1 MVMAINQF
9 NRQSFPYIILREFF
23 KLRVTMK
30 NIEIDE
36 ELYQYIATNTQYIGE
51 SASAILR
58 RLLNFGVEA
67 KDSATAVAAVTVNE
81 TADKVE
87 IKVALDAEKPVVQLE
102 SAKIVEP
109 EVVKL
114 VKAVAESHETV
125 FNFINKE
132 ELAMQRGAVGRFLLI
147 LAALYRAHPA
157 QFGVVTEIS
166 GRDRLYFANS
176 ENKLAESGSS
186 TKPRQIPESP
196 FWVIT
201 NSNTTRKKMM
211 LTKASISLGYSD
223 TDVEKI
229 RELL

>member
-1 MVMAINQF
+1 
-9 NRQSFPYIILREFF
+9 
-23 KLRVTMK
+23 MK

-36 ELYQYIATNTQYIGE
+36 ELYQYIATNTQFIGE

-58 RLLNFGVEA
+58 RLLNFGEEVKLETVVVNEP
-67 KDSATAVAAVTVNE
+67 SAVPEVITLPETEKLAEKVQVTKTKKSESIAAV
-81 TADKVE
+81 KV
-87 IKVALDAEKPVVQLE
+87 I
-102 SAKIVEP
+102 
-109 EVVKL
+109 
-114 VKAVAESHETV
+114 AVSHETV

-147 LAALYRAHPA
+147 LAALYRAHP
-157 QFGVVTEIS
+157 QHFSVVTEIS

-176 ENKLAESGSS
+176 ESQLAESGSS

-211 LTKASISLGYSD
+211 LTKASISLGYCDS
-223 TDVEKI
+223 DVEKI

>member
-1 MVMAINQF
+1 
-9 NRQSFPYIILREFF
+9 
-23 KLRVTMK
+23 MK

-36 ELYQYIATNTQYIGE
+36 ELYQYIATNTQFIGE

-58 RLLNFGVEA
+58 RLLNFGGEA
-67 KDSATAVAAVTVNE
+67 QLKTVTVNE
-81 TADKVE
+81 LSDQVE
-87 IKVALDAEKPVVQLE
+87 VINEPKPVEPASKMVSVE
-102 SAKIVEP
+102 VEEAKVIA
-109 EVVKL
+109 VVK
-114 VKAVAESHETV
+114 VKPESNETV

-147 LAALYRAHPA
+147 LAALYRAHPE
-157 QFGVVTEIS
+157 QFNVVTEIS

-211 LTKASISLGYSD
+211 LTKASVSLGYSD
-223 TDVEKI
+223 SDVEKI

>member
-1 MVMAINQF
+1 
-9 NRQSFPYIILREFF
+9 
-23 KLRVTMK
+23 MK

-58 RLLNFGVEA
+58 RLLSFGVEST
-67 KDSATAVAAVTVNE
+67 DESVTVKTKSVDTE
-81 TADKVE
+81 P
-87 IKVALDAEKPVVQLE
+87 KVAEVIAE
-102 SAKIVEP
+102 
-109 EVVKL
+109 
-114 VKAVAESHETV
+114 VAENPATKAKVCIKGDIAPTDSQCHETV

-147 LAALYRAHPA
+147 LAALYRAHPE
-157 QFGVVTEIS
+157 QFNVVTEIS
-166 GRDRLYFANS
+166 GRDRLYFADS

-186 TKPRQIPESP
+186 TKPRQIPDSP

-211 LTKASISLGYSD
+211 LTKASLSLGYSD
-223 TDVEKI
+223 ADVEKI

>member
-1 MVMAINQF
+1 
-9 NRQSFPYIILREFF
+9 
-23 KLRVTMK
+23 MK

-36 ELYQYIATNTQYIGE
+36 ELYQYIATNTQFIGE

-58 RLLNFGVEA
+58 RLLNLGVEA
-67 KDSATAVAAVTVNE
+67 KLEPVTVNE
-81 TADKVE
+81 SPDV
-87 IKVALDAEKPVVQLE
+87 VAVNTLIESETEASAAQAETTELEEQKSKTVVN
-102 SAKIVEP
+102 
-109 EVVKL
+109 L
-114 VKAVAESHETV
+114 VSQCNETV

-147 LAALYRAHPA
+147 LAALYRAHPE

-223 TDVEKI
+223 EDVEKI

>member
-1 MVMAINQF
+1 MGINEF
-9 NRQSFPYIILREFF
+9 NLLSFPYIIFRELF

-36 ELYQYIATNTQYIGE
+36 ELYQYIATNTQFIGE

-58 RLLNFGVEA
+58 RLLNFGGET
-67 KDSATAVAAVTVNE
+67 KIETVTVSE
-81 TADKVE
+81 
-87 IKVALDAEKPVVQLE
+87 PSYQVQV
-102 SAKIVEP
+102 KNEP
-109 EVVKL
+109 EPAEVASKMVAIEVEEPKKIAVVK
-114 VKAVAESHETV
+114 VKPESNETV

-147 LAALYRAHPA
+147 LAALYRAHPE
-157 QFGVVTEIS
+157 QFNVVTEIS

-223 TDVEKI
+223 SDVEKI

>member
-1 MVMAINQF
+1 MVMGINEF
-9 NRQSFPYIILREFF
+9 NRLPFPYIIFRELF

-36 ELYQYIATNTQYIGE
+36 ELYQYIATNTQFIGE

-58 RLLNFGVEA
+58 RLLNLGVET
-67 KDSATAVAAVTVNE
+67 KLETVTVNE
-81 TADKVE
+81 PSDVVE
-87 IKVALDAEKPVVQLE
+87 VNTLPEPEE
-102 SAKIVEP
+102 SAAEVETTELDEP
-109 EVVKL
+109 KNKAAVK
-114 VKAVAESHETV
+114 VTSDNHETV

-147 LAALYRAHPA
+147 LAALYRAHPE
-157 QFGVVTEIS
+157 QFSVVTEIS

-223 TDVEKI
+223 SDVEKI

>member
-1 MVMAINQF
+1 
-9 NRQSFPYIILREFF
+9 
-23 KLRVTMK
+23 MK

-58 RLLNFGVEA
+58 RLLSFGTEPDV
-67 KDSATAVAAVTVNE
+67 KAVTVNE
-81 TADKVE
+81 DTEKVAVKQAPTSDEAE
-87 IKVALDAEKPVVQLE
+87 IKIEEAEPK
-102 SAKIVEP
+102 
-109 EVVKL
+109 EVVEQEI
-114 VKAVAESHETV
+114 VSDEPISYETV

-147 LAALYRAHPA
+147 LAALYRAHPNK
-157 QFGVVTEIS
+157 FSVVTEIS

-223 TDVEKI
+223 SDVEKI

>member
-1 MVMAINQF
+1 
-9 NRQSFPYIILREFF
+9 
-23 KLRVTMK
+23 MK

-36 ELYQYIATNTQYIGE
+36 ELYQYIATNTQFIGE

-58 RLLNFGVEA
+58 RLLNLGVEA
-67 KDSATAVAAVTVNE
+67 KLETVTVNE
-81 TADKVE
+81 PSDVVEVNILPESEEKAVKIETAEVK
-87 IKVALDAEKPVVQLE
+87 
-102 SAKIVEP
+102 EP
-109 EVVKL
+109 KSKAVVK
-114 VKAVAESHETV
+114 VTAESHETV

-147 LAALYRAHPA
+147 LAALYRAHPD
-157 QFGVVTEIS
+157 QFGVVTDIS

-223 TDVEKI
+223 SDVEKI

>member
-1 MVMAINQF
+1 
-9 NRQSFPYIILREFF
+9 
-23 KLRVTMK
+23 MK

-36 ELYQYIATNTQYIGE
+36 ELYQYIATNTQFIGE

-58 RLLNFGVEA
+58 RLLNLGVEA
-67 KDSATAVAAVTVNE
+67 KLETVTVNE
-81 TADKVE
+81 PADVVE
-87 IKVALDAEKPVVQLE
+87 VSILAE
-102 SAKIVEP
+102 SEP
-109 EVVKL
+109 EESVARVETTELEEPKNKVV
-114 VKAVAESHETV
+114 VNVVSESHETV

-147 LAALYRAHPA
+147 LAALYRAHPE

-223 TDVEKI
+223 ADVEKI

>member
-1 MVMAINQF
+1 
-9 NRQSFPYIILREFF
+9 
-23 KLRVTMK
+23 MK

-36 ELYQYIATNTQYIGE
+36 ELYQYIATNTQFIGE

-58 RLLNFGVEA
+58 RLLNLGVEA
-67 KDSATAVAAVTVNE
+67 KLEPVTVNE
-81 TADKVE
+81 SPDVLAVNTLIESETEASAAQVE
-87 IKVALDAEKPVVQLE
+87 TTELE
-102 SAKIVEP
+102 EP
-109 EVVKL
+109 KS
-114 VKAVAESHETV
+114 KAVVNLVSQCNETV

-147 LAALYRAHPA
+147 LAALYRAHPE

-223 TDVEKI
+223 EDVEKI

>member
-1 MVMAINQF
+1 
-9 NRQSFPYIILREFF
+9 
-23 KLRVTMK
+23 MK

-36 ELYQYIATNTQYIGE
+36 ELYQYIATNTQFIGE

-58 RLLNFGVEA
+58 RLLNLGVEA
-67 KDSATAVAAVTVNE
+67 KLETVTVNE
-81 TADKVE
+81 PADVVE
-87 IKVALDAEKPVVQLE
+87 VSILAE
-102 SAKIVEP
+102 SEP
-109 EVVKL
+109 EESVARVETTELEEPKN
-114 VKAVAESHETV
+114 KAVVNVVSESHETV

-147 LAALYRAHPA
+147 LAALYRAHPE

-223 TDVEKI
+223 ADVEKI

>member
-1 MVMAINQF
+1 
-9 NRQSFPYIILREFF
+9 
-23 KLRVTMK
+23 MK

-36 ELYQYIATNTQYIGE
+36 ELYQYIATNTQFIGE

-58 RLLNFGVEA
+58 RLLNISLTEKV
-67 KDSATAVAAVTVNE
+67 DNVTVNE
-81 TADKVE
+81 PVETVEKSVLPYVDKISDNIDTTEVNNTDD
-87 IKVALDAEKPVVQLE
+87 VT
-102 SAKIVEP
+102 
-109 EVVKL
+109 VVKIS
-114 VKAVAESHETV
+114 AETHETV

-147 LAALYRAHPA
+147 LAGLYRAHPD
-157 QFGVVTEIS
+157 QFSVVTEIS

-186 TKPRQIPESP
+186 TKPRKIPESP

-223 TDVEKI
+223 SDVEKI

>member
-1 MVMAINQF
+1 
-9 NRQSFPYIILREFF
+9 
-23 KLRVTMK
+23 MK

-58 RLLNFGVEA
+58 RLLSFGTDANVEE
-67 KDSATAVAAVTVNE
+67 VTV
-81 TADKVE
+81 T
-87 IKVALDAEKPVVQLE
+87 E
-102 SAKIVEP
+102 SPQEP
-109 EVVKL
+109 EEKSL
-114 VKAVAESHETV
+114 AEEVETEQVQAEAPIEKELITASSNETV

-147 LAALYRAHPA
+147 LAALYRAHPN
-157 QFGVVTEIS
+157 QFSVVTEIS

-176 ENKLAESGSS
+176 ESKLAESGSS

-223 TDVEKI
+223 SDVEKI